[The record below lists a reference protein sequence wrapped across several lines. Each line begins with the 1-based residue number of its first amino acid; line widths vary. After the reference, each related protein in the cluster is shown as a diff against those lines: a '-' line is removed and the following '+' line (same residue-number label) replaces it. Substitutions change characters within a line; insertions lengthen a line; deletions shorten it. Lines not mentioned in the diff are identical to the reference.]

1 MAAFQPVVKW
11 SGSKRSQ
18 CGEIVKLFPAE
29 IGAYY
34 EPFCGGCSVLMAL
47 MDSGISPKRYVCSDL
62 NGDLIALWN
71 RIKDAPD
78 DVLEAYT
85 GLWKRLNADS
95 DIARKRAFFEKQ
107 REIYNKTHDP
117 LVFFF
122 IMRTTTNGMPRYN
135 RSGEFNNS
143 FHITRDGIKPE
154 LLKPVLRMWSGKLR
168 KNNVEFIHR
177 PYEKAL
183 AEARGGDF
191 VYLDPPYASTKGM
204 YFGGIDLGA
213 FFRSLSELNSRGVE
227 YALSFD
233 GKSGEC
239 DNTYSVP
246 DWCYKR
252 HLYLKS
258 GNSSFKRTTG
268 NDRNAMVYES
278 LYLSYDAPDETP
290 DSLF

>member
-135 RSGEFNNS
+135 
-143 FHITRDGIKPE
+143 
-154 LLKPVLRMWSGKLR
+154 GKLR